1 MTDIREKLKKLRTPV
16 VLYGTGDG
24 ADRLIDDLNK
34 LGVAVSGVFA
44 SDGFVRERMFRG
56 FKVES
61 FDSLYRRFPDMT
73 VLMCFGSD
81 REEVLE
87 NIERISSAVPLFFP
101 EYPVYGDNIFNSE
114 FAKLHRTEL
123 EFVRSRLA
131 DELSVKTFDCIVK
144 FRITGE
150 PKYLFDCESED
161 EPIPR
166 LPNNT
171 VFADFGA
178 YNGDTVKKFVGNN
191 PDYSRII
198 AVEPDTRN
206 YRKLCE
212 NTAGFKN
219 VRCINAAVGSFGG
232 EVSVESKKG
241 RGTHAAADGAHAAVC
256 VTADMI
262 LCREVDPILMKVD
275 VEGSE
280 ADFIRGALQ
289 VIADKRPQIRMACY
303 HRSEDIFALPVSILA
318 LRDDYRIFLRHKSG
332 VPSWNTE
339 YFFV

>member
-1 MTDIREKLKKLRTPV
+1 MTDIRKKLKNLRTPV

-24 ADRLIDDLNK
+24 ADRLIDDLNR
-34 LGVAVSGVFA
+34 LGVSVSGVFA
-44 SDGFVRERMFRG
+44 SDGFVRKRMFRG
-56 FKVES
+56 FEVGS
-61 FDSLYRRFPDMT
+61 FDSLYRSFPDMT

-101 EYPVYGDNIFNSE
+101 EYPVYGDNIFDSE
-114 FAKLHRTEL
+114 FARIHRSEL

-150 PKYLFDCESED
+150 LKYLFDCESED

-166 LPNNT
+166 LPKNT

-178 YNGDTVKKFVGNN
+178 YNGDTLKNFICEN

-198 AVEPDTRN
+198 AVEPDARN

-212 NTAGFKN
+212 NTTGLKN
-219 VRCINAAVGSFGG
+219 VRCVNAAVGSSDG
-232 EVSVESKKG
+232 EISVESKKG
-241 RGTHAAADGAHAAVC
+241 RGTHAAADGARAVAC
-256 VTADMI
+256 VTADTL
-262 LCREVDPILMKVD
+262 LCREADPILMKID
-275 VEGSE
+275 VEGNE
-280 ADFIRGALQ
+280 AEFICGARQ
-289 VIADKRPQIRMACY
+289 VIAYKRPQIRMACY